1 MGAVAASVMM
11 PSVVSDPTSISHW
24 PSPQSATTSP
34 ASLMPIWRQ
43 PGTVHLG
50 ARSQCSFI
58 WSHWLS
64 SQTSPGLPVGKTVTA
79 GGEPPSGVTAGTGG
93 GVSEVSGPG
102 TGVSEAS
109 GLAVGVSDASG
120 LAVGVSDA
128 SGLAVGVSDP
138 SGLAVGVP
146 DSSGGGVTAGVSEG
160 AGTAVGVTEGS
171 VEGAVSGPAAGMDGS
186 GFSPAPLSDVVKRS
200 PSGIGVGVGNGTAVS
215 SANASNSG
223 RAHRQTHR
231 QTQTPRICRFLT
243 ERMLNLLLEA
253 HKVGAPKAPPTT

>member
-1 MGAVAASVMM
+1 M
-11 PSVVSDPTSISHW
+11 
-24 PSPQSATTSP
+24 
-34 ASLMPIWRQ
+34 
-43 PGTVHLG
+43 
-50 ARSQCSFI
+50 
-58 WSHWLS
+58 
-64 SQTSPGLPVGKTVTA
+64 
-79 GGEPPSGVTAGTGG
+79 
-93 GVSEVSGPG
+93 
-102 TGVSEAS
+102 
-109 GLAVGVSDASG
+109 
-120 LAVGVSDA
+120 
-128 SGLAVGVSDP
+128 
-138 SGLAVGVP
+138 GVP

-223 RAHRQTHR
+223 RAHRQTHS
-231 QTQTPRICRFLT
+231 QTQTLRICRFLT

>member
-120 LAVGVSDA
+120 LAVGVSD
-128 SGLAVGVSDP
+128 P

-186 GFSPAPLSDVVKRS
+186 GFSSAPLSDVVKR
-200 PSGIGVGVGNGTAVS
+200 PSAGIGVGVGNGTAVS

-243 ERMLNLLLEA
+243 ERMLNILLEA